1 MTIAKIRLHCILN
14 ADTGSESRD
23 FDRGGEGEGVS
34 SMSATML
41 ADEENFSFGM
51 V

>member
-14 ADTGSESRD
+14 ADNGGESRD

-34 SMSATML
+34 SMSATMVGRRRK
-41 ADEENFSFGM
+41 F
-51 V
+51 